1 MMTATIA
8 AYQAVYFEN
17 VAQAIDFCQALVP
30 HIVSRPR
37 MPRMDEERAVVWF
50 HVPARSQQSTQDGC
64 YLFVSDGAI
73 AAAERAGLDAPLC
86 GRITRAALPPDAVLL
101 FGEDIPPAPTRRTVN
116 RRRTDPRPVAESG
129 SPISPSA
136 DLRT

>member
-30 HIVSRPR
+30 HIVSRPCS
-37 MPRMDEERAVVWF
+37 PRTDEERAVVWF
-50 HVPARSQQSTQDGC
+50 HVPARSQQSTRDGC
-64 YLFVSDGAI
+64 YLFVSAGAI
-73 AAAERAGLDAPLC
+73 TAAERAGLDAPLC

-101 FGEDIPPAPTRRTVN
+101 FGEDIPPTPTRRTPN
-116 RRRTDPRPVAESG
+116 RRRADLRSGAESR
-129 SPISPSA
+129 SPIAPSA
-136 DLRT
+136 DLRA